1 MPLADDFSAPTN
13 NIKPPP
19 KPKATKPKP
28 VIYGPTA
35 PTVGPTRASAPRT
48 PKQGPRVQS
57 PAPSYTST
65 IFDPPK
71 RANLP
76 KTNTSSSDLSS
87 FIQGLKQTN
96 KEDIIQS
103 ATGTIV
109 TGGTDSPTN
118 ATIADED
125 LFDQYGRQNHLIDFL
140 KKIRPDN
147 YDPNY
152 GGPVMPE
159 AWKHKGN
166 DINKPLKPHWD
177 AKAIAENLSDFDE
190 GSSFQRFAM
199 NDIIKKQLRNQQNWV
214 KEQTLERAYHVKD
227 FLEKAGDDAF
237 DGDFS
242 TLSEKLKKNPDFL
255 EFAKYKDDY
264 TTSPEEVMTR
274 WAKEKG
280 IYTDEWV
287 KNAMR
292 LRTDSYRKH
301 YEYTRQFYNDAR
313 TVANRAI
320 KKYEKTYN
328 RSVEFDENAGGKK
341 AALAKAAGPAIPE
354 AKNEDKS
361 FLDAVGAA
369 NPESKGSARFLSDR
383 EQAKRKLGVDKLPT
397 VKEMLTALVAQGS
410 VDPNNDGEVRAW
422 INRLQNPNHPDTRAM
437 YVAFAR
443 NVNKKLD
450 VKGEAMDWINEPIDS
465 YITTERRKAAEQAE
479 KDRLAQEKGRDL
491 GTKAGIGYVLDT
503 IKEPWNMF
511 DTKDSAE
518 RLSDNLIEASDDNL
532 TKSEQSAGA
541 MFWTFDKLSRAS
553 YAVAG
558 ATNAWYDADKSKSTD
573 PEPWWKGTG
582 VFMRNDPLS
591 WFTGK
596 EFTDT
601 LDEWTADP
609 ASVGKQVGDA
619 SYQQFFRGSDLPNI
633 KKDTVPITFSQVIAR
648 NAMWDSED
656 NMYDKKWYQHVSG
669 FALDVGMDP
678 LNFVGVG
685 AVSTVLKVP
694 VRTSKSVMRAG
705 ELSRN
710 AVSPSRLVR
719 EINAPHM
726 SPAAERTYRIQ
737 QLFERHGDMVQG
749 DALVSER
756 SITPYQFTVEYTDN
770 AAPVGNAGTVPEYT
784 NARWF
789 AETKPEAAQIR
800 AELAQLQVEAKNY
813 PSHVA
818 LESHKK
824 EMQKLVD
831 DLDLGGTVTI
841 PELRVRTLMEQNS
854 IPIRTE
860 GVTNLKISNP
870 GGEFWR
876 RVLNPL
882 EDATAKWPGH
892 KSSTKFAEFT
902 DEAGNTRLTTRAEA
916 AQRALKEQDD
926 TYALGNVGTP
936 EQHARWNKAIDEAES
951 VDPNTGKPHM
961 WQEYD
966 VEHYLDEGAPGL
978 ISGETGWT
986 PLKAYAKGSG
996 LSPERFAEV
1005 TGWTNEEIIRSLH
1018 RGPKLLRDVNPDY
1031 AARMDDAAGRVSYSK
1046 NKLATTQ
1053 EPSARAAAYRALEM
1067 AYRDMSQATLEGSFH
1082 YLDAVRKG
1090 SKKFIGGDN
1099 LSAIKAEQLDVSIK
1113 ALDDI
1118 DIKYSPT
1125 DDLGD
1130 YYGKFGKDSKGD
1142 LTFDSGYD
1150 KWGQKSG
1157 NPYREINLDEFN
1169 SVEDALNS
1177 VDASEF
1183 SNKSAQIDA
1192 LRNELQAQRESLDT
1206 SMTRMEGVLDL
1217 SEQKILD
1224 LDQMLPVQSQ
1234 FRKGSGF
1241 DREAIAKHLSF
1252 NKEDIAGEKSSTFK
1266 VSWKLPKPEG
1276 DDPVKLARWQREA
1289 RFLDSIAKAVEEK
1302 ANVLFRKGK
1311 TEIVKNKKVNT
1322 PVSEP
1327 LQRLE
1332 DEIQDFWQTQRVGPK
1347 GTKTKKL
1354 PPGVKTQK
1362 MGPAERRV
1370 GPKPTRES
1378 VRSEFPNT
1386 VKQELDRSRESRNAS
1401 RNVETLEVDKTITG
1415 KPKPNRIAP
1424 WDASQGMAKTA
1435 ADRRID
1441 AVLRGKQR
1449 RWEKERKAAQETDAA
1464 RYKELTDELA
1474 KLKGGST
1481 PHKLTVAE
1489 TQKLYNDSFAD
1500 AKAKV
1505 FDKIEDTK
1513 TLNASGANTRLA
1525 IGDAA
1530 KAMHKQAADRIKFE
1544 ELKLKIEKAEAQT
1557 ADEIIAVEAKRKAL
1571 IKKKIALYDR
1581 VKKAKMEA
1589 NTVRITMQHRLGEE
1603 HIIQGLM
1610 MPERMEAKVLQ
1621 LHIFGMRK
1629 NLQFTSSLFKGAEL
1643 AEKMLPASVWSK
1655 YVDNWVRPSK
1665 QLRTAEGVTMRAEWE
1680 SKTPVV
1686 LYSRLKKL
1694 NAAMANTTDSERS
1707 GMLLAYRRGVPYG
1720 GPKQLENFKTIEA
1733 LEEIMDIIN
1742 GNHHGFMFKP
1752 LGKHIAEPLTLDEI
1766 LRFLPEEYSF
1776 NKNILLRGGQNR
1788 LPLHKNKN
1796 AGFENY
1802 TPGTK
1807 PTLKHSEAE
1816 QEAWIDLKDVVRSN
1830 PDAYPFNATQAEMLY
1845 EWGADLNKV
1854 EALQS
1859 SEETGAY
1866 ISQLKK
1872 DNGES
1877 FGSPVGTPDP
1887 FSPAPEPRFNF
1898 SFDDL
1903 MVAVES
1909 NGKATPKDL
1918 IDPYRVAWVYHLAAG
1933 QAAQLR
1939 AIKKMAGETFG
1950 VVRPSTPEKMQLWQ
1964 KLETQHGWESVEDI
1978 PGVLFPKE
1986 IVHEVKTLMKFTQPG
2001 PEQQKFIKM
2010 MDQALGY
2017 WKQGMTIYNPA
2028 YYARNGIGEAMV
2040 SWLDG
2045 VSNPKYYRAAHRI
2058 QKYLKKSDQDL
2069 ADLVTKYDVLEGKIP
2084 VDVVKG
2090 NEVVITLK
2098 GGFKVRI
2105 EDILREYV
2113 NNGLK
2118 TTFVN
2123 TDIGKGVRGLA
2134 NESLEANSIRRGL
2147 KKTNTKIHEK
2157 GEGFEDYFRLA
2168 HFIHAMEN
2176 SGKGSLKEAAAY
2188 AATRVRRSHFDY
2200 TDFSDAEKAVM
2211 LRAFPFYKWIRRGA
2225 PLMMQ
2230 HVFMTP
2236 GKMLVAP
2243 KAMDMLSGLGV
2254 DPINVF
2260 NEGPVFDTQD
2270 VYEDKNGYLPNYSG
2284 IAPAWIRDLFAYQM
2298 QPAADDEYA
2307 NFFRVSL
2314 PQYDGLQGILSILE
2328 GDIMDSPVNTLMNPF
2343 IKAPLELGM
2352 NKSLDPDNNFPIV
2365 GGEYNEN
2372 MGISDG
2378 EAVGVYLARQANPW
2392 SSFLAKLSKNGK
2404 LPDGLNISDVETG
2417 RDATRDVASFFS
2429 GMGFY
2434 QSKLGYN
2441 GEVPESP
2448 SAVGR
2453 YESISEVPQLS
2464 GRAAPTI
2471 DSSEKNEQAL
2481 KKLMDMT
2488 TNTTGDQDSKD
2499 SAKGWIDYK
2508 NKKSGWIPNKYGKKS
2523 RRYSGSGG
2531 FGGGSDGVDWAAIFA
2546 LLETLKKSN
2555 DAGRVIDPNV
2565 FQNSQDLE
2573 W

>member
-1 MPLADDFSAPTN
+1 MPLADDYSAPTN

-35 PTVGPTRASAPRT
+35 PTVGPTRTSTPSAP
-48 PKQGPRVQS
+48 KKGPRVQS
-57 PAPSYTST
+57 PTPTYTNT
-65 IFDPPK
+65 IFQQQPK
-71 RANLP
+71 KVDLP
-76 KTNTSSSDLSS
+76 KTSTSSSDLSS
-87 FIQGLKQTN
+87 FIQGLKQSH
-96 KEDIIQS
+96 KDDIYQS
-103 ATGTIV
+103 STGTV
-109 TGGTDSPTN
+109 YADGVDTPAN
-118 ATIADED
+118 ATVADED

-140 KKIRPDN
+140 KKVRPYN

-177 AKAIAENLSDFDE
+177 AKDIAENLSDFAD

-237 DGDFS
+237 DGDFT
-242 TLSEKLKKNPDFL
+242 TLADKLKKNPDFL

-274 WAKEKG
+274 WAKSKG
-280 IYTDEWV
+280 IYTDEWI

-328 RSVEFDENAGGKK
+328 RSVEFAENAGGKK
-341 AALAKAAGPAIPE
+341 AAFAEAAGPAIPE
-354 AKNEDKS
+354 RKNEDKS
-361 FLDAVGAA
+361 LLDAVGAA

-383 EQAKRKLGVDKLPT
+383 EQAKRKLGIDKLPT
-397 VKEMLTALVAQGS
+397 VKEMLAALVAQGS

-450 VKGEAMDWINEPIDS
+450 VKGEALDWINEPINS
-465 YITTERRKAAEQAE
+465 YIAEEKRKALEQAE
-479 KDRLAQEKGRDL
+479 KDRLAAEKAKDVAS
-491 GTKAGIGYVLDT
+491 KATVGFVFDT
-503 IKEPWNMF
+503 IAEPWNLF
-511 DTKDSAE
+511 DKKDTGQ
-518 RLSDNLIEASDDNL
+518 RLADNFVEAADNKE
-532 TKSEQSAGA
+532 TPSEKSIGA
-541 MFWTFDKLSRAS
+541 MFWTFDKLARAS
-553 YAVAG
+553 YAVTG
-558 ATNAWYDADKSKSTD
+558 ATDAWYRLDEDKSTD
-573 PEPWWKGTG
+573 PKPWYQKWLIGD
-582 VFMRNDPLS
+582 DPLS
-591 WFTGK
+591 WLTGK
-596 EFTDT
+596 NLADSS
-601 LDEWTADP
+601 DEWAADKTRGTVLP
-609 ASVGKQVGDA
+609 LIAG
-619 SYQQFFRGSDLPNI
+619 YQQFFRGSDMPGI
-633 KKDTVPITFSQVIAR
+633 KGKDIQPITFSQVIAN
-648 NAMWDSED
+648 NALWDEED
-656 NMYDKKWYQHVSG
+656 NLYDKVWYQHVAG
-669 FALDVGMDP
+669 FVLDVATDP
-678 LNFVGVG
+678 FNFAGVGV
-685 AVSTVLKVP
+685 VSSVLRVP
-694 VRTSKSVMRAG
+694 ARASMSIMRAG

-710 AVSPSRLVR
+710 AISPSRLVK

-726 SPAAERTYRIQ
+726 SPAAERTYRVQ

-749 DALVSER
+749 DALISER

-770 AAPVGNAGTVPEYT
+770 AAPVGNAGTAPEYT

-800 AELAQLQVEAKNY
+800 AEMTQLQVEAKNY

-818 LESHKK
+818 LEAHKK

-831 DLDLGGTVTI
+831 ELDLGGTVTI
-841 PELRVRTLMEQNS
+841 PELRVRTLMNQNS

-860 GVTNLKISNP
+860 GVTNLKVFNL

-876 RVLNPL
+876 RVINPL

-892 KSSTKFAEFT
+892 KSSTRFAEFT

-916 AQRALKEQDD
+916 AQRALKEEDE
-926 TYALGNVGTP
+926 YYRLGNAIPDDV
-936 EQHARWNKAIDEAES
+936 QARWAKAIDEAES
-951 VDPNTGKPHM
+951 IDPNTGKPHM

-1018 RGPKLLRDVNPDY
+1018 RGPKLLRDVDPDY
-1031 AARMDDAAGRVSYSK
+1031 AARMDDAAGRITYSK

-1099 LSAIKAEQLDVSIK
+1099 LNAVKAQSLDNSI
-1113 ALDDI
+1113 ATLDEI
-1118 DIKYSPT
+1118 DTTYNPA

-1150 KWGQKSG
+1150 KWGQKKG
-1157 NPYREINLDEFN
+1157 NPYRDIDLEEFN

-1183 SNKSAQIDA
+1183 PNKTAQIDA
-1192 LRNELQAQRESLDT
+1192 LRNELEAQRETLDT
-1206 SMTRMEGVLDL
+1206 SMTRMKSVLDL

-1241 DREAIAKHLSF
+1241 DREAIAKHLRP
-1252 NKEDIAGEKSSTFK
+1252 NKEDIAGKKSGTFK

-1276 DDPVKLARWQREA
+1276 DDAVKLARWQREA
-1289 RFLDSIAKAVEEK
+1289 RFLDTIAKAVEEK
-1302 ANVLFRKGK
+1302 ADDLFRKGK

-1327 LQRLE
+1327 IQRLE
-1332 DEIQDFWQTQRVGPK
+1332 DERSLFWTK
-1347 GTKTKKL
+1347 GKD
-1354 PPGVKTQK
+1354 GRE
-1362 MGPAERRV
+1362 GPAVRKL
-1370 GPKPTRES
+1370 GPKPTRKTLEAEHPVTFKHERARS
-1378 VRSEFPNT
+1378 VE
-1386 VKQELDRSRESRNAS
+1386 DRNAS
-1401 RNVETLEVDKTITG
+1401 RNVEILEVDKTITG

-1435 ADRRID
+1435 AERRIESI
-1441 AVLRGKQR
+1441 VKGKQR
-1449 RWEKERKAAQETDAA
+1449 RWEKARKTAQETDAA

-1474 KLKGGST
+1474 KLKGDST

-1489 TQKLYNDSFAD
+1489 TQKLYNDSFAE
-1500 AKAKV
+1500 AKV
-1505 FDKIEDTK
+1505 KVLDKIEDTK
-1513 TLNASGANTRLA
+1513 TLAASGANTRLA

-1557 ADEIIAVEAKRKAL
+1557 ADEIIAIEAKRKAL

-1643 AEKMLPASVWSK
+1643 AEKLLPASVWAK
-1655 YVDNWVRPSK
+1655 YQDNWVRPSK
-1665 QLRTAEGVTMRAEWE
+1665 QLRTAEAITMRAEWE

-1686 LYSRLKKL
+1686 LYARLKKL
-1694 NAAMANTTDSERS
+1694 NKAMANTTESERS
-1707 GMLLAYRRGVPYG
+1707 GMLMAYRRGVSYG
-1720 GPKQLENFKTIEA
+1720 GPKQAENFNTIEA

-1742 GNHHGFMFKP
+1742 GSHHGFMFKP
-1752 LGKHIAEPLTLDEI
+1752 LGKHTAEPLSLDEI

-1776 NKNILLRGGQNR
+1776 NKNVLLRGGQNR

-1796 AGFENY
+1796 VGFENY

-1807 PTLKHSEAE
+1807 PTLNHSEAE
-1816 QEAWIDLKDVVRSN
+1816 QEAWIDLKDVVQSN

-1845 EWGADLNKV
+1845 EWGADINKV

-1859 SEETGAY
+1859 SGETGAY

-1877 FGSPVGTPDP
+1877 FGAPVGTPDP

-1903 MVAVES
+1903 MTAIES

-1950 VVRPSTPEKMQLWQ
+1950 VVRPSTPEKVQIWQ
-1964 KLETQHGWESVEDI
+1964 RLETQHGWESVEDI

-1986 IVHEVKTLMKFTQPG
+1986 IIHEVKTLMKFTQPG

-2045 VSNPKYYRAAHRI
+2045 VSHPKYYRAASRV

-2090 NEVVITLK
+2090 NEVITTLK
-2098 GGFKVRI
+2098 GGLKVRI
-2105 EDILREYV
+2105 EDVLREYV

-2123 TDIGKGVRGLA
+2123 TDLGKGVRGLA
-2134 NESLEANSIRRGL
+2134 NEGLEANPIRRGL

-2200 TDFSDAEKAVM
+2200 TDFSDFEKAVM

-2243 KAMDMLSGLGV
+2243 KAMDAMSGLGL
-2254 DPINVF
+2254 DPMNIF
-2260 NEGPVFDTQD
+2260 NEGPVLDTQD

-2365 GGEYNEN
+2365 GGKYNED

-2378 EAVGVYLARQANPW
+2378 EAVGAYLARQANPW
-2392 SSFLAKLSKNGK
+2392 SSFFAKLSKNGK

-2453 YESISEVPQLS
+2453 YESMSEVPQLS

-2471 DSSEKNEQAL
+2471 DSSGSNEQAL

-2499 SAKGWIDYK
+2499 SAKGWIDFK
-2508 NKKSGWIPNKYGKKS
+2508 DNKSGWIPNKYGKKS
-2523 RRYSGSGG
+2523 RRSGGG
-2531 FGGGSDGVDWAAIFA
+2531 FGGSGGVDWAAIFA